1 MQSVD
6 HTKLHNHIVQKAF
19 DVTGAF
25 LNETQRQQLFQNKVD
40 RAQEALR
47 LRTLN
52 PIYRTDR

>member
-19 DVTGAF
+19 DATSAV
-25 LNETQRQQLFQNKVD
+25 LNETQRQQLFRNKVE

-47 LRTLN
+47 LRKLN
-52 PIYRTDR
+52 PIYRTER